1 MNESTQVDKIEEGF
15 YAVEYEENK
24 FVEIR
29 LPQKADVIFHF
40 ETIIRTK
47 ADYARSGFRGFNFHA
62 VAIKG
67 RWGRNADVNVC
78 LVKSDKVAGGS
89 SFVPPEGPL

>member
-1 MNESTQVDKIEEGF
+1 MTIRWILSQMSQIIFNLAIILNESTQVDKIEEGF

-47 ADYARSGFRGFNFHA
+47 ADYARSSSRSYKFQT
-62 VAIKG
+62 VVI
-67 RWGRNADVNVC
+67 VNN
-78 LVKSDKVAGGS
+78 L
-89 SFVPPEGPL
+89 

>member
-1 MNESTQVDKIEEGF
+1 MSRQNNAEYLFWSTILTISRIWFQISQIIFNLAIILNESTQVDKIEEGF

-47 ADYARSGFRGFNFHA
+47 ADYARSGLE
-62 VAIKG
+62 VI
-67 RWGRNADVNVC
+67 
-78 LVKSDKVAGGS
+78 S
-89 SFVPPEGPL
+89 STR